1 MAGVAAVLF
10 FFFKRKQWIFIRHD
24 NGEALKN

>member
-10 FFFKRKQWIFIRHD
+10 FFFKKKQWILVKHD
-24 NGEALKN
+24 NGELLKK